1 MSESSLGCYSVVRY
15 RDALSDQQIN
25 LGVLL
30 WHPQEGFKVF
40 FVPDLEGV
48 RAISPKIP
56 SQDLRFRLN
65 VIQEEISHNGKSG
78 SDKFAELANWFREGI
93 EVTSPYPARFA
104 DLDSA
109 LYLLKPTLFPQMP
122 TEARELSLIPSN
134 LPVMSVPQAHVT
146 QFERRVFRT
155 IEHAAKDRHVQAHPV
170 APRKIGKVIVNP
182 GFETVAPKH
191 KALWR
196 VVSFRSNDNPER
208 RVSAAKAAAME
219 MFVLAKAPAYKNHLQ
234 LVIVPAQ
241 RSSTSE
247 NEQIAWLEKTA
258 NHVWPVA
265 TPEAAAQLLDRALK

>member
-1 MSESSLGCYSVVRY
+1 MNAPSLSCYSVVRY

-30 WHPQEGFKVF
+30 WHPQEGFRVF
-40 FVPDLEGV
+40 FVPDIESI
-48 RAISPKIP
+48 RAISPKVP

-65 VIQEEISHNGKSG
+65 VIQEEVNRNGKNG
-78 SDKFAELANWFREGI
+78 SEKFVELANWFRDGI
-93 EVTSPYPARFA
+93 EVTSPYPAKFV

-109 LYLLKPTLFPQMP
+109 LHLLKPALFPQMP
-122 TEARELSLIPSN
+122 AEAKELSLIPPNTPAVFVSH
-134 LPVMSVPQAHVT
+134 AHGS
-146 QFERRVFRT
+146 QFERQVFRT
-155 IEHAAKDRHVQAHPV
+155 IEHAAKDRNVRAHPV

-182 GFETVAPKH
+182 GLETVARKH

-196 VVSFRSNDNPER
+196 VVSFRNSDNPER
-208 RVSAAKAAAME
+208 RVSTAKAAAME
-219 MFVLAKAPAYKNHLQ
+219 MFVLANAHSYKNHLQ

-241 RSSTSE
+241 RSPASE
-247 NEQIAWLEKTA
+247 NEPIEWLKKTA